1 MKIWTDVFTCPFSYA
16 LSFRLMQNSL
26 EGEVIRTQE
35 LSHIIATVSQS
46 LPGYLLAWDFVKENW
61 EKLTRK

>member
-1 MKIWTDVFTCPFSYA
+1 
-16 LSFRLMQNSL
+16 MQNSL
-26 EGEVIRTQE
+26 EGEVIRAQE
-35 LSHIIATVSQS
+35 LTHIVATVSQS